1 MHESLSDAESCYIYN
16 ARLIEV
22 INGDLVDLKVDLGF
36 NMHSLQRIKVAG
48 VDAGGIHTSDP
59 GSSEHEAAKEH
70 IAVTREYLGA
80 GEAREVQNGFPLL
93 VQVFERGS
101 QEGRWVGDILSPEV
115 DRTLSQI
122 LRSEFDNLSV
132 EDSDYDY

>member
-1 MHESLSDAESCYIYN
+1 MHESLSDAESCYIYK

-22 INGDLVDLKVDLGF
+22 INGDLIDLKVDLGF

-59 GSSEHEAAKEH
+59 GSSEHEAGKEH
-70 IAVTREYLGA
+70 ISVTREYLRA
-80 GEAREVQNGFPLL
+80 GEVQDGFPLL
-93 VQVFERGS
+93 VQVFGRGS
-101 QEGRWVGDILSPEV
+101 QGERWVGDILSPEV

-122 LRSEFDNLSV
+122 LRSEFDNVAV
-132 EDSDYDY
+132 EDSEYDY